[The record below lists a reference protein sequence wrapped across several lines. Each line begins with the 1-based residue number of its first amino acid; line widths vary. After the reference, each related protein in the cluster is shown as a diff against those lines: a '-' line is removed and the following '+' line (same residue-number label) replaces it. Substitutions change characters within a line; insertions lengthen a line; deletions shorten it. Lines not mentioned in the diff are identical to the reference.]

1 MTIHSAMIA
10 VMRDAGAITK
20 NRKNTTQNYSFRG
33 IDDVYNE
40 LHDIMAKH
48 GVFTTGKCIDHKREE
63 RRTIKEWQGK
73 AKESLLLYSIVTMEY
88 TFWAE
93 DGSSVVTTVI
103 GEGMDSGDKATN
115 KAMAVAH
122 KYALLQAF
130 AIPTEDAKD
139 PENDSPAP
147 VPQPR
152 PAQPPRTAP
161 AQATQQAPAA
171 PAKQDQP
178 GVMTISGIIEDVLVA
193 ESNPDS
199 KKKWKKI
206 AAKIG
211 GGYYSTFDKEIGQAI
226 SDCKGMSVDMRYTYD
241 GKYNTVV
248 DFSIKQ
254 EKNNEPPLPF

>member
-1 MTIHSAMIA
+1 
-10 VMRDAGAITK
+10 MRDAGAITK

-171 PAKQDQP
+171 PAKPANQMVTGLVEAVTSKP
-178 GVMTISGIIEDVLVA
+178 TKNGGTRYGI
-193 ESNPDS
+193 N
-199 KKKWKKI
+199 
-206 AAKIG
+206 IG
-211 GGYYSTFDKEIGQAI
+211 GTYYNTFDTKLGGIAQDAKNRGIGLMIEYVEYEYMPGTLAR
-226 SDCKGMSVDMRYTYD
+226 K
-241 GKYNTVV
+241 VV
-248 DFSIKQ
+248 ALSLTTNPQPAGDTDDT
-254 EKNNEPPLPF
+254 LPF